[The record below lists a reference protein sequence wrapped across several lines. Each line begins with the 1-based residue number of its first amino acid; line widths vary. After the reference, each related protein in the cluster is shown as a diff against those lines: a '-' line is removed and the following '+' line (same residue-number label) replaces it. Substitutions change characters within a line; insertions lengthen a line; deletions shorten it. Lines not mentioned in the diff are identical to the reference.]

1 MIQVVCDKCGKDCG
15 LNAFVFTVEVIN
27 NPCPVHI
34 FDEGTLKITCDGT
47 KIRMITCQDC
57 YRGFGFPNIH
67 KTIREKKLTWRD
79 TKDAVEVVRCK
90 DCRHFDRLFKGEGV
104 INKIG
109 TCYLRK
115 EEGVETAQSCDD
127 FCSYGERKERT

>member
-90 DCRHFDRLFKGEGV
+90 DCKHWQECVD
-104 INKIG
+104 G
-109 TCYLRK
+109 TTKWCPLLMDK
-115 EEGVETAQSCDD
+115 ETKADD
-127 FCSYGERKERT
+127 FCSYGERKEQT